1 MANLFVIYIP
11 IEDVSDEANNNVP
24 SAVGKAPPAA
34 EPVAVMP
41 RVSSSNRFRNVASS
55 SDLARL
61 SGSKQ
66 PQDAQKSQPLPA
78 LGTYDDAE
86 NQSESKPLLDSDENR
101 SSSNN
106 MPKSASSNIL
116 MNQLV
121 DSVGGS
127 GNGDGTLNKNSFRD
141 VPGSRF
147 KISAAVNIDDS
158 KGMAVTEQART
169 NRRTSLVPEAVLTT
183 TAEEEITKEEITLKE
198 VGWLS
203 IMIILCIITILKIK
217 T

>member
-24 SAVGKAPPAA
+24 SNVGKPSPAPEPA
-34 EPVAVMP
+34 AVMP

-61 SGSKQ
+61 SGPKQ

-78 LGTYDDAE
+78 LGSYDDAE

-116 MNQLV
+116 MNQMV
-121 DSVGGS
+121 DPVGGS

-147 KISAAVNIDDS
+147 KISAAVNIDDT
-158 KGMAVTEQART
+158 KGMVVTEQART

-183 TAEEEITKEEITLKE
+183 AAEEEITKEEITLKE
-198 VGWLS
+198 VGWAWRL
-203 IMIILCIITILKIK
+203 L
-217 T
+217 